1 MKEDETQISKLK
13 KSPFFENLK
22 NINPKYSLIGCDST
36 WKTSRNSEYCQKSDT
51 FIIDKI
57 DKFSIRKGA
66 NGDLRLGCNKEND
79 LQIVDGSSP
88 NLENSISQ
96 SECSDTSRS
105 ISSDHTKT
113 SLNVLKVDSD
123 EKIFHNNET
132 ETCND
137 EIIIFER
144 TEYKCPKVRV
154 EKTRNIPRSVKV
166 QRVLNALRICLIIV
180 LLLWSILRANES
192 HILQNYFKIK
202 QKRQPTNYEV
212 SLLFIKNVCRMIFS
226 GVEFL
231 IVI

>member
-1 MKEDETQISKLK
+1 MKEDETQIIKLK

-22 NINPKYSLIGCDST
+22 NINPKYSLIGSDST

-57 DKFSIRKGA
+57 DQFSIRKGA

-79 LQIVDGSSP
+79 LQIVNGSSP
-88 NLENSISQ
+88 NHENSISQ

-123 EKIFHNNET
+123 EKIFHNDT

-144 TEYKCPKVRV
+144 TEYKCPKVHV
-154 EKTRNIPRSVKV
+154 EKTKNVSRSVKV
-166 QRVLNALRICLIIV
+166 QRALKALRIILIIV

-192 HILQNYFKIK
+192 YIFQNYFKIK

-231 IVI
+231 VVI